1 MKAPKP
7 LKIVNIKE
15 MIMISASI
23 ITMTERLVATV
34 KISSPGFKEIWD
46 ISHQYYNCLAV

>member
-7 LKIVNIKE
+7 LKIVNVKE

-23 ITMTERLVATV
+23 ITMTECLVATSRYPALGS
-34 KISSPGFKEIWD
+34 KKFGTR
-46 ISHQYYNCLAV
+46 LAGCVIEK